1 VWTTGRSALTR
12 LREGVSN
19 VPYKDPKKQTKYQA
33 HWVTTVR
40 REWMEKQECEL
51 CGRRMNLRLFRHVGA
66 PRLVWSK
73 KGPSHNKF
81 RVVCGDAVTCL
92 QHQGEQRQGE
102 QEVESKPKPKRK
114 AVKRKRKAP
123 EPEVPKPE
131 MSRLAKQAQKPD
143 VRPVCSGRHRDGRVH
158 GPKGTVMLH
167 GARRFICCGRE
178 VE

>member
-1 VWTTGRSALTR
+1 MT
-12 LREGVSN
+12 
-19 VPYKDPKKQTKYQA
+19 PYKDPEKQTKYQA

-81 RVVCGDAVTCL
+81 RVVCGDAVACL
-92 QHQGEQRQGE
+92 QHQEERKKLE
-102 QEVESKPKPKRK
+102 EAKEKKKRSRRKPKPKLK
-114 AVKRKRKAP
+114 PKEEAP
-123 EPEVPKPE
+123 VLQPEL
-131 MSRLAKQAQKPD
+131 STLAKQLQKPD
-143 VRPVCSGRHRDGRVH
+143 RRPVCTALHRNGRIH
-158 GPKGTVMLH
+158 GQKGTVLLR
-167 GARRFICCGRE
+167 GARRFVCCGRM